1 MATYEKKKWEESEA
15 LKKQQQALELYK
27 ASKPKEYSS
36 PNQQLSADALKN
48 WQEYKPFNYNINAD
62 ALYNQYK
69 NTYMTQGKLAMQDTI
84 GQAAALTGGYGNSY
98 AQNVGQ
104 QAYQGYLQ
112 RLNDVVPE
120 LYQMAYNRHLQGK
133 EDAFNNWQALQ
144 SLESQDYSRYI
155 DTLNQY
161 NAEYDRLYN
170 EYNTAY
176 DREYGQYQY
185 DDQMAYQ
192 QYQDTIAQEQWQK
205 QFDAD
210 QAYRNWQMSMAEKEY
225 DLSASR
231 AYAAS
236 NPTVATAY
244 DNGSLSTEEVKELQA
259 YLGIPETGY
268 WDETS
273 YNAAGG
279 NTADDAYHLAFSAPD
294 VNWRGDSDYINNYL
308 EQTPTNRVNSYQYAQ
323 GMYDPEPI
331 TYETESL
338 GTSYINSIKDM
349 IESGSMTE
357 NEVRRYIND
366 PTIPTREKDLIALYW
381 ENANR

>member
-15 LKKQQQALELYK
+15 LKNQQQALELYK
-27 ASKPKEYSS
+27 ASKPKEYFSQ
-36 PNQQLSADALKN
+36 NQQLSADALKK
-48 WQEYKPFNYNINAD
+48 WQEYKPFSYNVNAD

-112 RLNDVVPE
+112 KLNDVVPE

-144 SLESQDYSRYI
+144 SLEAQDYSRYM

-170 EYNTAY
+170 EYNAAY

-210 QAYRNWQMSMAEKEY
+210 QAYRNWQMAMAEKEY
-225 DLSASR
+225 KLSASR

-236 NPTVATAY
+236 NPTVTTAY
-244 DNGSLSTEEVKELQA
+244 DNGSLSTEDIKEIQA

-279 NTADDAYHLAFSAPD
+279 TTADDAYHLAFSDPD
-294 VNWRGDSDYINNYL
+294 GNWRGDSDYIDYYL
-308 EQTPTNRVNSYQYAQ
+308 SSNA
-323 GMYDPEPI
+323 
-331 TYETESL
+331 ESL
-338 GTSYINSIKDM
+338 GTTYLNAIKDM

-357 NEVRRYIND
+357 DEKTMLLND
-366 PTIPTREKDLIALYW
+366 PTIPPREKDLIALW
-381 ENANR
+381 SQNANR